1 MSKKRIGI
9 LTSGTVSP
17 GLNAAIRA
25 SARTIF
31 KLGHE
36 VIAIESGFDGFFDRD
51 MISLPHLSHFQ
62 GLLYKGGSILGL
74 PDKGDPFNFPVIR
87 QNEIKY
93 INRSDVVLQAIDDF
107 KMNALIVICG
117 YHDFDVCRKFSDAGV
132 KIIFVPNYI
141 NNDFLP
147 SAESIGFKSAV
158 QTASHYLDRLHSTA
172 ESHHRVFV
180 VEVLGNRSGWI
191 ALESGISGGADVIL
205 IPEIPFNI
213 NAIANTLKARTEKG
227 APFSLIVLSSGA
239 KPDGEI
245 RTDDKLNMSE
255 YILKKLS
262 DLIDLESRGLSLSL
276 IQRGGSPTAYDRIL
290 ASNFGALA
298 AEIAC
303 NSSSNSHALFY
314 REEVKSALLSDT
326 SNDIKLISSNH
337 RQLQVAEYL
346 NISMGVE

>member
-1 MSKKRIGI
+1 MGKKRIGI

-25 SARTIF
+25 AARTIF

-36 VIAIESGFDGFFDRD
+36 VISIESGFDGFFDRD
-51 MISLPHLSHFQ
+51 LISLPHWSHFQ

-74 PDKGDPFNFPVIR
+74 PDKGDPFNYPVIR

-93 INRSDVVLQAIDDF
+93 INRSDVVLQVIDEF
-107 KMNALIVICG
+107 KINALIVIGG
-117 YHDFDVCRKFSDAGV
+117 YQDFDVCSKFSDFGI

-147 SAESIGFKSAV
+147 SDESIGFKSAV

-172 ESHHRVFV
+172 ESHHRAFV
-180 VEVLGNRSGWI
+180 VEVLGRRSGWI

-205 IPEIPFNI
+205 VPEIPFNI
-213 NAIANTLKARTEKG
+213 EAIANTLKARTQKG

-239 KPDGEI
+239 KPDDQITNEEN
-245 RTDDKLNMSE
+245 LNISE
-255 YILKKLS
+255 YILKKLG
-262 DLIDLESRGLSLSL
+262 DLIDLETRSLSLSL

-290 ASNFGALA
+290 ASNFGVLA
-298 AEIAC
+298 SEIAC
-303 NSSSNSHALFY
+303 NSSKKSHAIYFH
-314 REEVKSALLSDT
+314 EDVKSTLLSDT
-326 SNDIKLISSNH
+326 TNEIKLITPDH
-337 RQLQVAEYL
+337 RQLRVARYL